1 MRRDVPC
8 LGLCVLFFSSAAA
21 AQVVKC
27 TDAEGNVT
35 YTDLPC
41 LRSERTKF
49 VDTRAAS
56 NVVDHTFIRAN
67 KGAASAAASL
77 PPVPVSYLTSSA
89 TPAPSSSTSSDVST
103 VRPFSYTYSPAS
115 Y

>member
-1 MRRDVPC
+1 MRRDVPI
-8 LGLCVLFFSSAAA
+8 GLCVLLLSSAAG

-27 TDAEGNVT
+27 TDAEGNIT

-41 LRSERTKF
+41 LRSEKTNF

-67 KGAASAAASL
+67 KGRAAPSAPA
-77 PPVPVSYLTSSA
+77 VPVSYL
-89 TPAPSSSTSSDVST
+89 SSSTTPGPTTTSASSSVST
-103 VRPFSYTYSPAS
+103 VRPIATPYTAY
-115 Y
+115 